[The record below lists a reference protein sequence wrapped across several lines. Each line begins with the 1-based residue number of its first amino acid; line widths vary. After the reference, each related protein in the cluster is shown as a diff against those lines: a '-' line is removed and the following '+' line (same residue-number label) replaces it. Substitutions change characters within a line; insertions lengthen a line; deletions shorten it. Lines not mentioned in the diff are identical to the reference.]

1 MIRSKIIITVLF
13 LLYLCS
19 LPTLAL
25 AKGKRH
31 FTLENSQY
39 GTRLVKWEGK
49 DSVVDFNNIQELK
62 DVKVIGE
69 MAFEMNKYIKQVI
82 LPDNLREISDFAFAR
97 CINLK
102 GINLPASLQK
112 IGYRAFGNCES
123 LLFVKYNSN
132 PKVDS
137 SAFMNCPI
145 SQEK

>member
-1 MIRSKIIITVLF
+1 MIRSKIIITV
-13 LLYLCS
+13 C

-69 MAFEMNKYIKQVI
+69 MAVVY
-82 LPDNLREISDFAFAR
+82 
-97 CINLK
+97 
-102 GINLPASLQK
+102 
-112 IGYRAFGNCES
+112 
-123 LLFVKYNSN
+123 
-132 PKVDS
+132 
-137 SAFMNCPI
+137 
-145 SQEK
+145 